1 MEAIA
6 ILKRSLMPVGVLLL
20 SVLFN
25 REDLG

>member
-6 ILKRSLMPVGVLLL
+6 ILKRSLMPVEVLLL